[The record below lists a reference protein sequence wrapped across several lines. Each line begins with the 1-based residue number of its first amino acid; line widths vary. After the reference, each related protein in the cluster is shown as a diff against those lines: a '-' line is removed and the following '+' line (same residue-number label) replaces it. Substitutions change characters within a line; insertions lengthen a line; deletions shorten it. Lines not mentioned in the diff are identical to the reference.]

1 MRKKLQQ
8 HSSDPQCASCHRRID
23 PLGFALENFD
33 LLGRWRDDYRTGLE
47 VDASGRL
54 FGKSEFHDVVG
65 LKNAINAEKQIFVTA
80 FVKHLISYALGR
92 ELTLQDR
99 MAAEEIA
106 RQSAEEG
113 YRMRNVIRNIVVH
126 PVFSQGGRK

>member
-1 MRKKLQQ
+1 M
-8 HSSDPQCASCHRRID
+8 
-23 PLGFALENFD
+23 
-33 LLGRWRDDYRTGLE
+33 
-47 VDASGRL
+47 
-54 FGKSEFHDVVG
+54 VG